1 MTTATAPSSEAAPDS
16 SIWRRLCADLLAA
29 TIGTLLA
36 FVLLLYVYGD
46 RHPGWLWALVCGG
59 LGGVVTRRLV
69 RPSYATFPPYLRR
82 PLSGGLIM
90 LGTVFATWA
99 TLVREPASYWLL
111 RWREAIT
118 LPVVGVILG
127 LGLASLI
134 YTYRRLER
142 EIEAKQRLEDDLQ
155 VASRIQQSLLGGQA
169 PTQNWVEAHAVNIA
183 SRLVGGDYYEVLDRG
198 EHGICFAVG
207 DVSGKGV
214 PAALLMSSL
223 QSAFLAAHSVHD
235 DLAEIC
241 RLVNRFLVERTAPER
256 YATFFVG
263 HLTQNGL
270 LRYVNA
276 GHNPPLI
283 IGSGTAQRL
292 FGGGR
297 PLGLFTDS
305 QYELQ
310 ERIMECGEVLLIYTD
325 GVTEAA
331 DDRAEEFG
339 EGRLE
344 QVTRANQD
352 GTAADISSAVLQA
365 LVGHTG
371 PKTEQADDITLLVLR
386 PRELTT

>member
-1 MTTATAPSSEAAPDS
+1 MTTASASIGESAPDPG
-16 SIWRRLCADLLAA
+16 IGQRLAADLLAA

-36 FVLLLYVYGD
+36 YVLLLYLHGE
-46 RHPGWLWALVCGG
+46 RHPGWIWALVCGG
-59 LGGVVTRRLV
+59 LGGVTTRGFV
-69 RPSYATFPPYLRR
+69 RPSYSAFPPYLRH
-82 PLSGGLIM
+82 PLSVGVIA
-90 LGTVFATWA
+90 LGTVFATWG
-99 TLVREPASYWLL
+99 TLAREPASYWLL

-118 LPVVGVILG
+118 LPVLGVILG

-142 EIEAKQRLEDDLQ
+142 EIEAKQRMEDDLQ
-155 VASRIQQSLLGGQA
+155 IAGRIQQSLLRGRA
-169 PTQNWVEAHAVNIA
+169 PTRSWVETHAVNIA
-183 SRLVGGDYYEVLDRG
+183 SRQVGGDYYEVLDRG

-214 PAALLMSSL
+214 PAAFVMSSL

-263 HLTQNGL
+263 HLTLAGY

-283 IGSGTAQRL
+283 IGPDAVHRL

-297 PLGLFTDS
+297 PLGLFADS
-305 QYELQ
+305 EYELQ
-310 ERIMECGEVLLIYTD
+310 ERTMELDEILLIYTD
-325 GVTEAA
+325 GVTEAV
-331 DDRAEEFG
+331 DGHAEEFG

-344 QVTRANQD
+344 QVTQAHRH
-352 GTAADISSAVLQA
+352 GTAADISAAVLAA
-365 LVGHTG
+365 LHRHTG
-371 PKTEQADDITLLVLR
+371 PDAERADDITLLVLR

>member
-1 MTTATAPSSEAAPDS
+1 MSSPTRESPDAPG
-16 SIWRRLCADLLAA
+16 IGRRLSADLMAA
-29 TIGTLLA
+29 TIGTMLA
-36 FVLLLYVYGD
+36 YVLLLYLHGT
-46 RHPGWLWALVCGG
+46 RHPGWIWALVCGG
-59 LGGVVTRRLV
+59 LGGVGTRRLV
-69 RPSYATFPPYLRR
+69 RPSYTTFPPYLRR
-82 PLSGGLIM
+82 PLSLGVIT

-99 TLVREPASYWLL
+99 TLAREPASYWLL

-118 LPVVGVILG
+118 LPVLGVSIG

-155 VASRIQQSLLGGQA
+155 VASRIQQSLLRGRV
-169 PTQNWVEAHAVNIA
+169 PNRSWVETHAVNIA
-183 SRLVGGDYYEVLDRG
+183 SRQVGGDYYEILDRG

-223 QSAFLAAHSVHD
+223 QSAFLAAHSIHN

-241 RLVNRFLVERTAPER
+241 RLVNRFLVERTTPER

-263 HLTQNGL
+263 HLTQRGH

-283 IGSGTAQRL
+283 IGSDVAHRL

-297 PLGLFTDS
+297 PLGLFTTS
-305 QYELQ
+305 EYELQ
-310 ERIMECGEVLLIYTD
+310 ERNMERDEVLLVYTD
-325 GVTEAA
+325 GVTEATA
-331 DDRAEEFG
+331 GHAEEFG
-339 EGRLE
+339 EARLE
-344 QVTRANQD
+344 QATRAQHH
-352 GTAADISSAVLQA
+352 GSAADISAAVLEA
-365 LVGHTG
+365 LHGHTG
-371 PKTEQADDITLLVLR
+371 PDTEQADDITLLVLR
-386 PRELTT
+386 PRELTA